1 VSVLK
6 TATEIIE
13 VPISEIKI
21 TTRLRRTDKNRVDDL
36 CESIRGVGLLHP
48 ISVAKKDDGY
58 VLLAGNHR
66 VESFKKLN
74 RSVIP
79 AIILEANDLI
89 CSLVEVEEN
98 LCRSELNAIQTAE
111 HIVKREE
118 LLVQLGRKAV
128 VGNNQYTKEEK
139 ITNEDLAR
147 QMGYTRRTYQYKKSI
162 ANLNPEAK
170 DLLCETDFSKN
181 MMDMYRLQK
190 EPDHIQLEIA
200 NLLITGKAKTFRRA
214 WVLGKMKFKNDCWSD
229 EVKDIKEKIGIPK
242 SVMKWD
248 RVNNELNDLCYYVS
262 HSEETSRTKI
272 VAQFG
277 TNPVKNY
284 SMCPEMSKWFINFFS
299 KEGDLVLDNFA
310 GRGTNIIAAAYEGRR
325 VVGYDL
331 SQKNLQLIESVCL
344 EHTRIKGDELTLHH
358 SCGVELVEYQCHSNL
373 FDLVINDPP
382 YIYGAEQYG
391 NDERDLCL
399 IKDLDDYNAKMERC
413 LLNLKRLIKPSD
425 FKKKIF
431 HPIVLKV
438 GSARRGTTGL
448 VDMATELEIIA
459 RRIGLTLHDK
469 IFNELK
475 SAFQSYN
482 LSKCIEN
489 RYTVKS
495 HETSLVFVKYE

>member
-79 AIILEANDLI
+79 AIIIEANDLV
-89 CSLVEVEEN
+89 CSLVSVEEN
-98 LCRSELNAIQTAE
+98 LVRSELNAIQTAE
-111 HIVKREE
+111 FIVKREE
-118 LLVQLGRKAV
+118 LLTKLGRKAV
-128 VGNNQYTKEEK
+128 VGNNQYTEEK

-147 QMGYTRRTYQYKKSI
+147 QLGYTRRTYQYKKSV
-162 ANLNPEAK
+162 ANLNPEVK

-214 WVLGKMKFKNDCWSD
+214 FVLGKMKFKNDCWSE

-248 RVNNELNDLCYYVS
+248 RVKNELNDLCYFVS
-262 HSEETSRTKI
+262 HSEETSRTKT

-310 GRGTNIIAAAYEGRR
+310 GRGTNLIAAAYEGRR

-331 SQKNLQLIESVCL
+331 SRKNLQLIESVCL

-358 SCGVELVEYQCHSNL
+358 SCGVELVEYERYQDL
-373 FDLVINDPP
+373 FDLVLTDPP

-425 FKKKIF
+425 FKRKIF
-431 HPIVLKV
+431 HPIILKV
-438 GSARRGTTGL
+438 GSGRRGTTGL

-459 RRIGLTLHDK
+459 RRVGLTLHDK

-475 SAFQSYN
+475 SAYQSYN
-482 LSKCIEN
+482 LGKCIEN

-495 HETSLVFVKYE
+495 HETNLVFVKYE

>member
-1 VSVLK
+1 MTVVK

-79 AIILEANDLI
+79 AIILEANDLV

-128 VGNNQYTKEEK
+128 VGNNQYTEEK
-139 ITNEDLAR
+139 ITNSDLAR
-147 QMGYTRRTYQYKKSI
+147 QYGYTRRTYQYKKSV
-162 ANLNPEAK
+162 ANLNPEVK
-170 DLLCETDFSKN
+170 DLLCETNFASS
-181 MMDMYRLQK
+181 MMDMYRLQQA
-190 EPDHIQLEIA
+190 PDHIQLEVA
-200 NLLITGKAKTFRRA
+200 NLLVTGKAKTFRRA
-214 WVLGKMKFKNDCWSD
+214 WILGNLKFKEDCWSD

-242 SVMKWD
+242 SVMRWD
-248 RVNNELNDLCYYVS
+248 RVKNDLNDLCYYVS
-262 HSEETSRTKI
+262 HSEETEVTKT
-272 VAQFG
+272 VSQFG
-277 TNPVKNY
+277 TNEIKNY

-299 KEGDLVLDNFA
+299 EEGDLICDPMA
-310 GRGTNIIAAAYEGRR
+310 GRGTNLIAAAYEGRR

-344 EHTRIKGDELTLHH
+344 EHTRIKSNDLTLHH
-358 SCGVELVEYQCHSNL
+358 SCGVEMVEYEQAKDL
-373 FDLVINDPP
+373 FDLVLTDPP

-413 LLNLKRLIKPSD
+413 LINLQRLIKPSN

-438 GSARRGTTGL
+438 GSARRGKTGL
-448 VDMATELEIIA
+448 VDMATELEIVA
-459 RRIGLTLHDK
+459 RRIPNLILHDK
-469 IFNELK
+469 ITNELK
-475 SAFQSYN
+475 SAYQSYN
-482 LSKCIEN
+482 IGTCIKN